1 MMTKQIN
8 VGDAVVYNGVEAF
21 DGYDGCIMRGQI
33 GVVKHIIEDMEPW
46 PYLCDFGIGG
56 LDSGTSLNEIDLSG
70 LAPMS
75 AATEISLYV
84 KE

>member
-21 DGYDGCIMRGQI
+21 DGYDGCILVGQI

-56 LDSGTSLNEIDLSG
+56 LPRGTTVFGVDASG